1 MSRSKK
7 ITALLDNNLK
17 MMSSGKTE
25 VNLSKLVN
33 AFSRSRNNK
42 ELYQLVDR
50 AILGMAEFVY
60 QRSRRQNPSAQDLG
74 LLVYIDYVVNNWGH
88 MKYEERRGMPHFE
101 NCDAQERRRLNPIIH
116 QALYDRM
123 GTNRF
128 SFRTPPGFPRYEE

>member
-7 ITALLDNNLK
+7 ITALLDENIK
-17 MMSSGKTE
+17 QTSSGKSE

-33 AFSRSRNNK
+33 TFARSRSNK
-42 ELYQLVDR
+42 ELYQVVDK
-50 AILGMAEFVY
+50 AILGMAEFMY
-60 QRSRRQNPSAQDLG
+60 QRGRRQNPSSEDTGIAPYVDF
-74 LLVYIDYVVNNWGH
+74 VVNSWGH
-88 MKYEERRGMPHFE
+88 MKYEERRDMPHFE

-128 SFRTPPGFPRYEE
+128 SFRTPPGFPMYQE